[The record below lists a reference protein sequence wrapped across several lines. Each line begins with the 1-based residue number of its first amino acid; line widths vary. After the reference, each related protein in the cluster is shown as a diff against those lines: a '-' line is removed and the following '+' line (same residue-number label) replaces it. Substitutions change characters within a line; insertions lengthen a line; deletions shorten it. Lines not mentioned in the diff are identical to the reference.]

1 MKFFIQTLLVTIL
14 TTGLYA
20 QGVFT
25 GGLQATGNFF
35 QRDTTIGAANTP
47 QYDNLKTGGEAWLNL
62 RYNIS
67 GYDFGLRFDLY
78 QNSNLPNPQ
87 DAYSGQGIGYWQ
99 IRKQVDK
106 LNITA
111 GNYYGQIGSGII
123 FRAYEERALAI
134 DNSMLGLRLNYSI
147 NEDWNIKAF
156 TGKQRNPFGQTGF
169 ITGTYA
175 PLISGLN
182 VDGFRMLNE
191 TTSIAPGFGIVNR
204 VLDDE
209 IIRNISSDIALNN
222 FDNLFFKPKHN
233 VHAFAL
239 YNTLTA
245 GDFSVYIEGAFKTPE
260 AIISPKRIVVD
271 TTGNILEEYSVNEAP
286 TISGEQV
293 AGNYLVTYNE
303 KPGSVLYMSA
313 SYSRKGF
320 GVTLQAKRTQNFP
333 LRINPNET
341 SLQGIMNFLQPMAR
355 QNSKQ
360 LTTRYNAATQEL
372 SELALQ
378 ADVLFKIN
386 KQVSGEF
393 NFSNINDL
401 DGKLLYREAHLIGK
415 YKKRPWA
422 ITGGLQFQ
430 QYNQEVYE
438 VKPNVPLVNSV
449 VPYTE
454 LVYKIDRKKS
464 IRTELQYRYTKQDL
478 GQWAYALV
486 EYSIAPRWSFTLADM
501 LTLNPEK
508 YYKASNLTISN
519 KPVHFY
525 TLFVS
530 YTEKAN
536 KFSLSYV
543 RQPDGIVCTG
553 GVCRYE
559 PAFSGVKLT
568 LNSSF

>member
-1 MKFFIQTLLVTIL
+1 MKFFIQTLLFAIL

-67 GYDFGLRFDLY
+67 GYDFGLRFDMY

-111 GNYYGQIGSGII
+111 GNYYDQIGSGII

-156 TGKQRNPFGQTGF
+156 AGKQRNPFGQAGF

-182 VDGFRMLNE
+182 VDGFKMLNE

-204 VLDDE
+204 VLDDAL
-209 IIRNISSDIALNN
+209 IRNISSDIALNN
-222 FDNLFFKPKHN
+222 FGDLFFKPKHN
-233 VHAFAL
+233 VHAFTL

-245 GDFSVYIEGAFKTPE
+245 GDFSLYIEGSYKTPE
-260 AIISPKRIVVD
+260 AIISPTRIVVD
-271 TTGNILEEYSVNEAP
+271 TTGNILEIYAVNDSP
-286 TISGEQV
+286 TITGEQV

-303 KPGSVLYMSA
+303 KPGSVLYASG
-313 SYSRKGF
+313 SYSRKGL
-320 GVTLQAKRTQNFP
+320 GVTLQVKRTQNFP

-355 QNSKQ
+355 QNSKL

-372 SELALQ
+372 SELAIQ

-393 NFSNINDL
+393 NFSNINTL
-401 DGKLLYREAHLIGK
+401 DGELLYREAHLIGK

-438 VKPNVPLVNSV
+438 VKPNVPLVNSF

-478 GQWAYALV
+478 GQWVYALV
-486 EYSIAPRWSFTLADM
+486 EYSIAPRWSFSAGDM

-508 YYKASNLTISN
+508 YYKASNLTVSS

-536 KFSLSYV
+536 KFSLAYV

-553 GVCRYE
+553 GICRYE

-568 LNSSF
+568 VNSSF